1 VNDELR
7 LHWALHE
14 IDEEAVRH
22 EAERGKLPEQRRA
35 LDARVTSER
44 NKLAAIDTEAT
55 KLERRRRELERDIA
69 GFEAQ
74 EKRFK
79 TQLDAVTD
87 QKQYT
92 AVQHEIATVAGKRSD
107 LETEALTVM
116 DGEERAATDRP
127 HAAELLAKAER
138 ETADTRAKLD
148 AEEARHSSR
157 LAELDARRAEAIA
170 QLEPPMRSRYERTR
184 AARAGRAVAAIE
196 KGACGGCF
204 RGLAPHGLQE
214 ARKREHMVL
223 CDGCGRLLMLPP
235 EDAAPADPA

>member
-1 VNDELR
+1 VNPELS

-35 LDARVTSER
+35 LDARVAGER
-44 NKLAAIDTEAT
+44 GKLAAIDAEAAR
-55 KLERRRRELERDIA
+55 LERRRRELERDIA

-107 LETEALTVM
+107 LETQALTVM
-116 DGEERAATDRP
+116 EGEERAAADRP

-138 ETADTRAKLD
+138 ETADTRTRLD
-148 AEEARHSSR
+148 ADETRHAAR
-157 LAELDARRAEAIA
+157 LAELDARRAEVVA
-170 QLEPPMRSRYERTR
+170 QLEPAMRSRYERTR
-184 AARAGRAVAAIE
+184 TARAGRAVAAIE

-204 RGLAPHGLQE
+204 RGLAPHALQE
-214 ARKREHMVL
+214 ARKREHVVL
-223 CDGCGRLLMLPP
+223 CDGCGRLLVLPP
-235 EDAAPADPA
+235 EDAASADPA